1 MTESL
6 CTACSC
12 FANDFG
18 EVEQRGWTSIL
29 NIAPDFHSLAEL
41 AQNGCPLCQTV
52 YQSCCYIETVSYE
65 RDTLPIRVRASA
77 PHGVG
82 HDSYSDCDSIE
93 GGDDDDDELPFRN
106 QYPRQLDLTVII
118 GEKGQDVGSIDEEE
132 IPKIYVPDPPN
143 HENLEYTALS
153 YAWGSDPTF
162 ARTTASN
169 ISEMRNGLPW
179 DKLAKTIQEAIV
191 FTRKL
196 GIKYLWVDA
205 LCILQSEGLDDTFHK
220 EDWSYEAGMP
230 RVSGDRNQS
239 KSPGAHNCGG
249 FERRLR
255 LHIQRLAK
263 SENGNLGG
271 TVKYIAGLW
280 ESNIIQGLAWGVP
293 GTPSQKSPSL
303 SAIAM
308 GIQQDATRSDIN
320 MPSWS
325 WASSDRLI
333 HFFFGAND
341 WTSMI
346 RVKSWLVNT
355 QGAATSG
362 QVLNGTLRLEGAFQM
377 MNLVNLSP
385 PFSRAQFDYYGFV
398 YEKDIVKYFSDR
410 HFPCILLGTES
421 RVHWRTRTVI
431 LLAGALI
438 LQPTGRCVDPIE
450 EYRRVGFLKAPF
462 KEHWSE
468 ITETRVIDLV

>member
-1 MTESL
+1 MEDLSDDFVYTFRDLQNQKMETL
-6 CTACSC
+6 VGLWYA
-12 FANDFG
+12 FAGTYSMNKFTFASD
-18 EVEQRGWTSIL
+18 R
-29 NIAPDFHSLAEL
+29 
-41 AQNGCPLCQTV
+41 
-52 YQSCCYIETVSYE
+52 
-65 RDTLPIRVRASA
+65 LP
-77 PHGVG
+77 
-82 HDSYSDCDSIE
+82 
-93 GGDDDDDELPFRN
+93 
-106 QYPRQLDLTVII
+106 
-118 GEKGQDVGSIDEEE
+118 
-132 IPKIYVPDPPN
+132 
-143 HENLEYTALS
+143 ALS
-153 YAWGSDPTF
+153 GIA
-162 ARTTASN
+162 ARVQDCF
-169 ISEMRNGLPW
+169 P
-179 DKLAKTIQEAIV
+179 Q
-191 FTRKL
+191 
-196 GIKYLWVDA
+196 
-205 LCILQSEGLDDTFHK
+205 
-220 EDWSYEAGMP
+220 
-230 RVSGDRNQS
+230 
-239 KSPGAHNCGG
+239 
-249 FERRLR
+249 
-255 LHIQRLAK
+255 
-263 SENGNLGG
+263 
-271 TVKYIAGLW
+271 KYIAGLW

>member
-118 GEKGQDVGSIDEEE
+118 GEKGQGRSHNLSLVIENGSERSTNTSGLDTGKPIINLCSRKGVDDAVALTKCWMLECETSHIKCNVRSHTKQQSRVLPTRLIDVGSIDEEE

-220 EDWSYEAGMP
+220 EDWSYEAG
-230 RVSGDRNQS
+230 RFGQYYENAVLTIAATGAVSSDKGLFL
-239 KSPGAHNCGG
+239 P
-249 FERRLR
+249 
-255 LHIQRLAK
+255 RLALK
-263 SENGNLGG
+263 FNPKPVTFRQKTFWGG
-271 TVKYIAGLW
+271 IRDTT
-280 ESNIIQGLAWGVP
+280 IQP
-293 GTPSQKSPSL
+293 MSPVWHCEMRTSPLL
-303 SAIAM
+303 SRGWTFQERALSKRILHF
-308 GIQQDATRSDIN
+308 GIN
-320 MPSWS
+320 C
-325 WASSDRLI
+325 
-333 HFFFGAND
+333 
-341 WTSMI
+341 
-346 RVKSWLVNT
+346 
-355 QGAATSG
+355 
-362 QVLNGTLRLEGAFQM
+362 TL
-377 MNLVNLSP
+377 
-385 PFSRAQFDYYGFV
+385 
-398 YEKDIVKYFSDR
+398 
-410 HFPCILLGTES
+410 
-421 RVHWRTRTVI
+421 
-431 LLAGALI
+431 
-438 LQPTGRCVDPIE
+438 
-450 EYRRVGFLKAPF
+450 
-462 KEHWSE
+462 
-468 ITETRVIDLV
+468 